1 MLGTGGKSAVK
12 RAVRVHGNFAEHAPF
27 ALLLI
32 SMTKMRAAAS
42 WVVHTLCRVLAIGC
56 VSQASG
62 VSQADE
68 VLEFRVIPARGSV
81 ASDVIRRGS
90 GHSDSVVA

>member
-42 WVVHTLCRVLAIGC
+42 WVVHRLCRVLAISC

-68 VLEFRVIPARGSV
+68 VLEFRVTGMILTVGV
-81 ASDVIRRGS
+81 FIT
-90 GHSDSVVA
+90 SVVAIALT

>member
-12 RAVRVHGNFAEHAPF
+12 RTVRVHGNFAEHAPF

-68 VLEFRVIPARGSV
+68 VLEFRVTGMMLTVGVFIT
-81 ASDVIRRGS
+81 
-90 GHSDSVVA
+90 SVVAIALT

>member
-1 MLGTGGKSAVK
+1 MLGTGGKPAVK
-12 RAVRVHGNFAEHAPF
+12 RAVRVHGSFAEYVPF

-42 WVVHTLCRVLAIGC
+42 WVVHTLCRVLAIGR
-56 VSQASG
+56 VSQAFG

-68 VLEFRVIPARGSV
+68 VLEFRVTGMMLTVGVFIT
-81 ASDVIRRGS
+81 
-90 GHSDSVVA
+90 SVVAIALT